1 MGENVPQ
8 SSGML
13 SPISKRNRDELFLE
27 RRLNMFEKGELI
39 IYGNKGICAV
49 SDITTLDMAGAA
61 KDRLYYILM
70 PQNQKDSKIFVP
82 VDSNKTIMRKL
93 ISKEEAKQLIES
105 IPEIQEIWVE
115 NDKLREEKYKEC
127 MRTCECK
134 EWVRIIRT
142 LYVRKQ
148 QRIAEGK
155 KVTATDERYFRMAE
169 ESLYSELSIALDIPK
184 SEMEKYIAEHIE

>member
-1 MGENVPQ
+1 
-8 SSGML
+8 
-13 SPISKRNRDELFLE
+13 
-27 RRLNMFEKGELI
+27 MFEKGELI

-49 SDITTLDMAGAA
+49 SDIATLDIAGAV
-61 KDRLYYILM
+61 KGRLYYILI

-82 VDSNKTIMRKL
+82 VDSKKTIMRKL

-134 EWVRIIRT
+134 DWVRIIRT
-142 LYVRKQ
+142 LYMRMQ

-155 KVTATDERYFRMAE
+155 KVTATDERYFKMAE
-169 ESLYSELSIALDIPK
+169 ESLYSELSIALDVPK
-184 SEMEKYIAEHIE
+184 SEMEQYIAKHIE